1 MKSLVNFR
9 LAVFLTT
16 GLILGISFSYCCA
29 FGKIFGVV
37 ATILS
42 AVAAFIV
49 FTFFSSVKFKSTGKI
64 LCFLIF
70 YLFFAV
76 GGVGFKITV
85 DNYNNADLDGHIL
98 SVSGKID
105 EISVKE
111 DYSVIIVSS
120 VNFSGVVNGSS
131 RYKIALYA
139 YGENDFKVGDAV
151 SFKTAIK
158 DRTLS
163 YNGKFSAAAISRN
176 IKYFADVNASD
187 IIKTASSPNVFQVC
201 NRYIYDVL
209 KAGLNEEEFGV
220 AYAMLTGNS
229 DYIAE
234 ESLASFRAAGVAHI
248 FAVSGLHIGFLATA
262 LYFVLNKIKVKNY
275 ISFLLTFALCLFY
288 SGVCGFSASSI
299 RAVIMFF
306 VLNFAKTLGL
316 KYDALSS
323 VFASAF
329 IILIVSPVQLFCVGF
344 LLSFAV
350 VFTVIVLYN
359 PLIRLLKFLPKKLAA
374 AIAVSFS
381 AEVGGA
387 PVLLFFFGEFASL
400 SLLVNILFIPL
411 AGAIFIALVLGVLLG
426 SVFSP
431 AVCLFVQNYAVFGLN
446 FIIKSLDFKVFL
458 IGGFTLSGFA
468 AAYYGTVI
476 VAGGLI
482 NFKRTLKAAIC
493 VFLALFTVAGTWTFS
508 AIKSERT
515 YAYVL
520 GSENLSA
527 ALITFDGQNLL
538 VISDISYKSFSERR
552 LIETLNMARG
562 DTLTVVL
569 LDQTKYVDLT
579 AMTLKIRYAAKNAG
593 LTADRLYYYGE
604 RNEDAENVMS
614 STFSGFTAVNLSV
627 GEKVAIFSGVFYVA
641 ANGRCLIFTQ
651 NGYNTGVF
659 SSLYNSDNVEF
670 AAIKVDTAICLD
682 NHVKTE
688 RVFNPERVVSFRT
701 ESGYSN
707 GETEGCLTL
716 MLG

>member
-9 LAVFLTT
+9 LAVFLTA
-16 GLILGISFSYCCA
+16 GLILGILFSYCCV

-42 AVAAFIV
+42 AVAAFII
-49 FTFFSSVKFKSTGKI
+49 FTFFSSAKFKNTGKI

-70 YLFFAV
+70 ALSFAV

-85 DNYNNADLDGHIL
+85 ENYNNADLDGHIL

-105 EISVKE
+105 EISE
-111 DYSVIIVSS
+111 QENYSCLIIGD
-120 VNFSGVVNGSS
+120 VNFSGVVSGAS
-131 RYKIALYA
+131 RYKIALYV
-139 YGENDFKVGDAV
+139 YGENDLKVGDAL

-158 DRTLS
+158 DRTLF

-176 IKYFADVNASD
+176 IKYFADVNASE
-187 IIKTASSPNVFQVC
+187 IVKTASAPNVFQVC

-209 KAGLNEEEFGV
+209 KAGLSEDEFGV

-229 DYIAE
+229 DYIAGE
-234 ESLASFRAAGVAHI
+234 NLASFRAAGVAHI

-262 LYFVLNKIKVKNY
+262 LYFVLNKIKVKSY

-350 VFTVIVLYN
+350 VFTIIVLYN
-359 PLIRLLKFLPKKLAA
+359 PLMRLLKFLPKKLAA

-400 SLLVNILFIPL
+400 SLLVNILFIPI

-426 SVFSP
+426 GVFSP

-446 FIIKSLDFKVFL
+446 FIITSLDFKVFL
-458 IGGFTLSGFA
+458 IGGFTLNGLA

-482 NFKRTLKAAIC
+482 NFKRTAKIVLC

-508 AIKSERT
+508 AVKSERT

-538 VISDISYKSFSERR
+538 VISDILYRNFSERR
-552 LIETLNMARG
+552 LTETLNMARG

-569 LDQTKYVDLT
+569 LHQTKYVDLT

-604 RNEDAENVMS
+604 INEDANVMS
-614 STFSGFTAVNLSV
+614 DTFSGFTAVNLSV
-627 GEKVAIFSGVFYVA
+627 GDKVALDSGEFSFSA
-641 ANGRCLIFTQ
+641 LGRCLIFTQ

-659 SSLYNSDNVEF
+659 SSLYNSDNIEF
-670 AAIKVDTAICLD
+670 PNVGFNTVICLD
-682 NHVKTE
+682 NHGKTE
-688 RVFNPERVVSFRT
+688 RDFNPERVVSFRP
-701 ESGYSN
+701 ESGYPD
-707 GETEGCLTL
+707 GETEGYLTL